1 MLAPALPRPLDT
13 EAPPHDTCAFAK
25 RDPDYF
31 DFMMDVLDGV
41 RLVP

>member
-1 MLAPALPRPLDT
+1 MSIGGPHEVL
-13 EAPPHDTCAFAK
+13 PPHDTCAFAK